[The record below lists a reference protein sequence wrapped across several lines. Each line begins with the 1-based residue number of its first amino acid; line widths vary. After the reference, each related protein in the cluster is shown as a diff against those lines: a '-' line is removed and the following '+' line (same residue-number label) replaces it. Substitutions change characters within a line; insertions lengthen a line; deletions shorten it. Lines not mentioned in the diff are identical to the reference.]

1 MRYVRGCGAHVGG
14 RGVPP
19 QCCGV
24 CVGHEL
30 VLSRSRQQQLFW
42 SSDER
47 SECTGV
53 RAQGELVT
61 LSNIAYGP

>member
-1 MRYVRGCGAHVGG
+1 M
-14 RGVPP
+14 PL
-19 QCCGV
+19 QCCWV